1 MTTTAELLAAVPALA
16 GVEPVTRV
24 TLPARLDYTYTPGG
38 AQSRF
43 LRALT
48 ERRLLAERC
57 PSCTRVYIPARGV
70 CPTCGIAT
78 TEQLD
83 LPHIGT
89 VTTFCIV
96 NFAAR
101 GLDVEVPYCYA
112 YVLLDGAHVGLHARI
127 GGVSLGDSSKGGG
140 GRPEGGIPHDQVHVG
155 QRVEPVWREQ
165 SGPDGPDVRPSLA
178 AISHFRPTGGPDA
191 DPETYRRWM

>member
-1 MTTTAELLAAVPALA
+1 MNTADLLAGIPALA

-24 TLPARLDYTYTPGG
+24 TLPARLDYTYTPGA

-43 LRALT
+43 LTALT
-48 ERRLLAERC
+48 EQRLLGERC

-78 TEQLD
+78 SEPVE

-96 NFAAR
+96 NIAAR

-127 GGVSLGDSSKGGG
+127 GG
-140 GRPEGGIPHDQVHVG
+140 IPHDQVHVG
-155 QRVEPVWREQ
+155 QRVEPVWRDPAARSDQ
-165 SGPDGPDVRPSLA
+165 PSLA
-178 AISHFRPTGGPDA
+178 AISHFRPTGDPDA
-191 DPETYRRWM
+191 DPESYRRWM

>member
-1 MTTTAELLAAVPALA
+1 MTATAAELLAAVPALA

-57 PSCTRVYIPARGV
+57 PSCTRVYVPARGV

-96 NFAAR
+96 NIAAR

-127 GGVSLGDSSKGGG
+127 GGTA
-140 GRPEGGIPHDQVHVG
+140 HDLVHVG

-165 SGPDGPDVRPSLA
+165 SGSDDGDVRPSLA
-178 AISHFRPTGGPDA
+178 AISHFRPTGDPDA
-191 DPETYRRWM
+191 DPESYRRWM

>member
-1 MTTTAELLAAVPALA
+1 VRTAAELLAAAVPALA

-24 TLPARLDYTYTPGG
+24 TLPARLEYTYTPGA

-43 LRALT
+43 LTALA

-57 PSCTRVYIPARGV
+57 PQCTRVYIPPRGV
-70 CPTCGIAT
+70 CPTCGRAST
-78 TEQLD
+78 DQLE
-83 LPHIGT
+83 LPHTGT

-96 NFAAR
+96 NIAAR

-127 GGVSLGDSSKGGG
+127 GGL
-140 GRPEGGIPHDQVHVG
+140 PHDQVHVG
-155 QRVEPVWREQ
+155 QRVRAVWRDRD
-165 SGPDGPDVRPSLA
+165 SGTGAATPSLA
-178 AISHFRPTGGPDA
+178 AISHFAPTGEPDA

>member
-1 MTTTAELLAAVPALA
+1 MNTAELLAGIPALA
-16 GVEPVTRV
+16 GAEPVTRV
-24 TLPARLDYTYTPGG
+24 TLPARLDYTYSPGS
-38 AQSRF
+38 AQTRF
-43 LRALT
+43 LTALT
-48 ERRLLAERC
+48 ERRLLGERC

-78 TEQLD
+78 SERVE

-96 NFAAR
+96 NIAAR

-127 GGVSLGDSSKGGG
+127 GG
-140 GRPEGGIPHDQVHVG
+140 IPHDQVHVG
-155 QRVEPVWREQ
+155 QRVEPVWRDPEARSDQ
-165 SGPDGPDVRPSLA
+165 PSLA
-178 AISHFRPTGGPDA
+178 AISHFRPTGDPDA
-191 DPETYRRWM
+191 DPESYRRWM